1 MKNKTAVVN
10 TAYIFL
16 INFIL
21 KKIELHVTKNSANNG
36 PLEPLNTIMN
46 SNRIITQIDIV
57 LLLKDQLQ
65 NKIQI
70 AAYKLNEIGFI
81 FSKDNRY
88 GSLKPRV

>member
-1 MKNKTAVVN
+1 
-10 TAYIFL
+10 
-16 INFIL
+16 
-21 KKIELHVTKNSANNG
+21 
-36 PLEPLNTIMN
+36 MN

-57 LLLKDQLQ
+57 LFLKDQLQ